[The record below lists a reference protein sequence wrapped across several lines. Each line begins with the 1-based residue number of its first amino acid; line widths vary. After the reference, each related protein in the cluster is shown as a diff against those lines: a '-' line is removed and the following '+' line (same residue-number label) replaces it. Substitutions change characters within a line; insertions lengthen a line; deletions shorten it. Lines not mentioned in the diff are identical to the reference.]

1 MALGAK
7 TILLKETTMSIT
19 RLEDNGRLSQAT
31 VLNGTVYLTGQVGS
45 ETDSAEDQTRSV
57 LASIDRLLALAGTD
71 KSKVVQA
78 TIWLA
83 DRSEFA
89 SMNVAWDEWV
99 DKANPPARSTAQV
112 ALLVPGQ
119 KVEITIVAA
128 L

>member
-1 MALGAK
+1 
-7 TILLKETTMSIT
+7 MSIT
-19 RLEDNGRLSQAT
+19 RLESNGRLAQAT
-31 VLNGTVYLTGQVGS
+31 AFNGTVYLTGQVGP

-71 KSKVVQA
+71 KSKVLQA

-83 DRSEFA
+83 DRNDFP

-99 DKANPPARSTAQV
+99 DKSSPPARSTAQV

-119 KVEITIVAA
+119 KVEITVVAA
-128 L
+128 V

>member
-1 MALGAK
+1 
-7 TILLKETTMSIT
+7 MSIT
-19 RLEDNGRLSQAT
+19 RLESNGRLAQVT
-31 VLNGTVYLTGQVGS
+31 IFNGTVYLTGQVGS
-45 ETDSAEDQTRSV
+45 EIDSAVDQTRSV

-71 KSKVVQA
+71 KSKIVQA

-83 DRSEFA
+83 DSNDFP

-99 DKANPPARSTAQV
+99 DASNPPARSTAQV

-119 KVEITIVAA
+119 KVEITVIAA